1 MPTTPARHGNPVL
14 PLAAA
19 AALALALAFPAAAA
33 PKHLAPVPAAL
44 QAAMQAADV
53 APNAPILVRAF
64 KKEAEMEVW
73 RQARNGRYVLVK
85 TYPVCRW
92 SGRLGPKGAKG
103 DRQTPE
109 GFYPV
114 APRQMNPNSAFH
126 LSFDTGFPNAYD
138 RSIGA
143 SGSALM
149 VHGTCSSSGCYAM
162 TDAGIEE
169 IYALAREAFAGG
181 QWAFQFQSFPFRLT
195 AENIVRYRA
204 DPNVAFWAQL
214 KEGFDRFEA
223 TKVEPTIGTSAKRYV
238 YFPYGD
244 RLVEAQALERINREA
259 IRVAQLL
266 SQGTQAATL
275 SYDDGGMNPSF
286 LALARAGATL
296 GEVSR
301 PEALA
306 AAGVE
311 RAVPGTA
318 TRQAFRMPTL
328 RMLPPPEAPPP
339 AQIEPAMALAD
350 PASQTADGAP
360 ATPAAPA
367 EPQAPAPV
375 AVADASA
382 ATTVPPEPAPTAAPP
397 APPAAPPAPPRRF

>member
-1 MPTTPARHGNPVL
+1 
-14 PLAAA
+14 
-19 AALALALAFPAAAA
+19 
-33 PKHLAPVPAAL
+33 
-44 QAAMQAADV
+44 MQAADV

-64 KKEAEMEVW
+64 KREAEMEVW
-73 RQARNGRYVLVK
+73 KQARNGRYVLVR

-138 RSIGA
+138 RSTGA

-214 KEGFDRFEA
+214 KEGYDRFEA
-223 TKVEPTIGTSAKRYV
+223 TRVEPTIGTSAKRYV

-244 RLVEAQALERINREA
+244 RLVESQALERINREA

-275 SYDDGGMNPSF
+275 SYDDGGMNPAF
-286 LALARAGATL
+286 LARARAGEAL

-318 TRQAFRMPTL
+318 VRQAFRMPVL

-339 AQIEPAMALAD
+339 PQIEPAMALAD
-350 PASQTADGAP
+350 PAAQQPANPEPAPPASTEAAPQPVAVVAAVPQPVPAP
-360 ATPAAPA
+360 ATPA
-367 EPQAPAPV
+367 
-375 AVADASA
+375 
-382 ATTVPPEPAPTAAPP
+382 PPPAPT
-397 APPAAPPAPPRRF
+397 RRF